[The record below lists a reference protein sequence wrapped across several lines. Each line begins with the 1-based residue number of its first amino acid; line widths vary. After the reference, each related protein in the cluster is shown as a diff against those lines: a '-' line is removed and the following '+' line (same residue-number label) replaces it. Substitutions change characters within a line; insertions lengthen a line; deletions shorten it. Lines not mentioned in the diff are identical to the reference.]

1 MNKITLSIALLVSI
15 LVISCKKDDETK
27 TPLVVPTTYDTTGFS
42 ANVETE
48 RNLRTQLSNFAA
60 YIRKGDNVANKL
72 ASDSLNYYFT
82 IGTPSL
88 ESTTVSYYTNLIEN
102 TWFANIVTASQNSFD
117 ITTTPENTVGGVYI
131 NRLLDSKGK
140 EMLQETEKGMF
151 AATLYNHLVAL
162 SQGTVTAATV
172 DRMLYIY
179 GAHGSFPNT
188 NTAANTTTP
197 DTYIALY
204 TARRDRSAN
213 ATGLYR
219 QIKAEFIKL
228 KAAVNAGSDYNQEK
242 NEAISSIK
250 LLVEKALLAT
260 VVNYMNSAKTKI
272 NKDMPTDAEKI
283 GAIHDLSECVG
294 FVHGFKGIAQ
304 SNRKITDAQIN
315 QLLTYLNAPAGGSST
330 MYLFATEPATTIDG
344 LDDARD
350 YVQEIYGFTDAEMT
364 DFNAN
369 WISAEGR

>member
-151 AATLYNHLVAL
+151 AATLYNHLVTL

-188 NTAANTTTP
+188 NTANKYNNTRH
-197 DTYIALY
+197 IH
-204 TARRDRSAN
+204 
-213 ATGLYR
+213 
-219 QIKAEFIKL
+219 
-228 KAAVNAGSDYNQEK
+228 
-242 NEAISSIK
+242 SI
-250 LLVEKALLAT
+250 
-260 VVNYMNSAKTKI
+260 
-272 NKDMPTDAEKI
+272 
-283 GAIHDLSECVG
+283 
-294 FVHGFKGIAQ
+294 VH
-304 SNRKITDAQIN
+304 
-315 QLLTYLNAPAGGSST
+315 ST
-330 MYLFATEPATTIDG
+330 
-344 LDDARD
+344 
-350 YVQEIYGFTDAEMT
+350 
-364 DFNAN
+364 
-369 WISAEGR
+369 

>member
-272 NKDMPTDAEKI
+272 NKDTPTDAEKI

>member
-151 AATLYNHLVAL
+151 AATLYNHLVTL

-197 DTYIALY
+197 DAYIALY

-213 ATGLYR
+213 TTGLYR